1 MSTEES
7 VDGASTRPR
16 PLEPRPGLAVCSEAE
31 APAKAAVVS
40 ALPLTPILDLVLT
53 GMMTWAAFRMRP
65 QESKYALL
73 SILAGV
79 PFYYAWRL
87 TAGQRPAGD
96 RSLEQSKTPPGH
108 GTRGGKG
115 RSF

>member
-1 MSTEES
+1 
-7 VDGASTRPR
+7 
-16 PLEPRPGLAVCSEAE
+16 
-31 APAKAAVVS
+31 
-40 ALPLTPILDLVLT
+40 
-53 GMMTWAAFRMRP
+53 MMTWAAFRMRP

-115 RSF
+115 RSFW